1 MSSGLLGSWNNNS
14 ADDLSPA
21 NGGAPLVNS
30 QPKQVYEQ
38 VVYSCTY
45 FKKNIFYTSNAPQ
58 LLVIYNNELII
69 IFIRNSYS
77 HLYNIQV
84 SN

>member
-45 FKKNIFYTSNAPQ
+45 FKKIFLYFKRATVTSNLQ
-58 LLVIYNNELII
+58 
-69 IFIRNSYS
+69 
-77 HLYNIQV
+77 Q
-84 SN
+84 